1 MMEAA
6 AAASCYNPPA
16 LHHDRSSSPAG
27 EGGAAVD
34 AVALVP
40 AEADDATITR
50 TSSSSEEEKK
60 GGGSGGDGEVGSFG
74 YGQRWVKCEELG
86 RGAHGTVYRALVL
99 GTSDSIAV
107 KQILMTRMQ
116 KSELQVA
123 ENEIG
128 VLRRLRHP
136 NVVPFLGV
144 QRVGDHLN
152 IFLEY
157 MDGGS
162 LRRRLDRE
170 GPMCERQTAV
180 VTRKVLCGLAYLHS
194 NNITHRDIKGANVLL
209 SKKGAV
215 KLADFGTSKP
225 MDQDSVVS
233 GLKGTPNWMAP
244 EVIKNQLLPGGWLQA
259 DVWSVGCTVVEMLTG
274 KMPWPNM
281 PNPLCAMFKI
291 VSGDKPPVNRNISRE
306 ASSFMAA
313 CLSTKPP
320 ERYTVEQL
328 MGHPFVVL
336 TRSARVTASSPP
348 QAQPPSSPNPYDD
361 DRLDH
366 HPRADDADR
375 GAGVGGAGDRRHRRL
390 YSNINKTGTSIDGGG
405 SAAFSGTGSY
415 DHPHRHRRHR
425 QEKASTAGAEGRR
438 PPCRS
443 RETASSGKRG
453 AWSRET
459 GPSCGGS
466 GSSGQGEEGQ
476 GGRWQQQQ
484 QQQQQQVTRWS
495 DGSNDRAP
503 LPPPPTSGS
512 GRSSPRAAALAACQP
527 DSSGHYGARH
537 IHHHHHHYHHHQ
549 QQGQRRQQQQQQQQW
564 GVAQEEP
571 AASLYSMI
579 EAGSTMH
586 GTDCGSSNAEMWP
599 HARDGSADDASGQAG
614 QEDEGRQLLQQ
625 QLLRR
630 YQRQQGSHSTSA
642 PVPLVTKPDKNGC
655 GSHAGTADR
664 AFMTSPVMN
673 LRPKHRNPPSPGGG
687 FDSGGGVDVTAAAPS
702 HGGGRDFNDDGG
714 GGGARGLLPDCS
726 KNSGLRR
733 ESSYNSP
740 IQVVQ
745 AAREDLMERRKG
757 NGGGGGGGGYG
768 AGVAAAQHHLTRP
781 DDPIT
786 GEYLKMGLKGLTDS
800 SSIASRSGFNRWR
813 SNSMPLQCMR
823 TKSAGVLGAS
833 PKLPPLERDLS
844 GVGGA
849 GLYGGGQR
857 GGEGGGGEF
866 GASGGR
872 FTRGITSAPSTSSAA
887 AQYSSSPFEASAD
900 PGAIEGCGGAPAAA
914 AAAAAAMRGCFR
926 PVERTADRAAGLS
939 IARPSDRSLDW
950 SAAADKGEAVL
961 RSRASLAPIRVKRA
975 PKAVAAEAAAG
986 LSLTAL
992 TITPSVSLSAA
1003 GLASGG
1009 GAAAAPCGLRG
1020 TPGAGTGS
1028 GSGGGGRKSG
1038 FPSCSTP
1045 GSASSAAAL
1054 GGGARGPH
1062 HAFVSG
1068 SPSNRLDLFPL
1079 GSSSNGSGS
1088 SSSNRNR

>member
-1 MMEAA
+1 
-6 AAASCYNPPA
+6 
-16 LHHDRSSSPAG
+16 
-27 EGGAAVD
+27 
-34 AVALVP
+34 
-40 AEADDATITR
+40 
-50 TSSSSEEEKK
+50 
-60 GGGSGGDGEVGSFG
+60 
-74 YGQRWVKCEELG
+74 Q
-86 RGAHGTVYRALVL
+86 
-99 GTSDSIAV
+99 
-107 KQILMTRMQ
+107 
-116 KSELQVA
+116 
-123 ENEIG
+123 
-128 VLRRLRHP
+128 
-136 NVVPFLGV
+136 
-144 QRVGDHLN
+144 VGDHLN

-244 EVIKNQLLPGGWLQA
+244 EVIKNHLLPGGWLQA

-328 MGHPFVVL
+328 MGHPFVIL
-336 TRSARVTASSPP
+336 TRSARATVSSPP
-348 QAQPPSSPNPYDD
+348 QAQPGQHVWYDD

-390 YSNINKTGTSIDGGG
+390 YSNINKTGTSMDGGG

-415 DHPHRHRRHR
+415 DHRHRHHRHR
-425 QEKASTAGAEGRR
+425 QEKASIACVEERR

-466 GSSGQGEEGQ
+466 GSGSCSGSGGSGQGEEGQ

-503 LPPPPTSGS
+503 LPPPPISGS
-512 GRSSPRAAALAACQP
+512 GRSSPP

-537 IHHHHHHYHHHQ
+537 IHHHHHHYHHHH
-549 QQGQRRQQQQQQQQW
+549 QQGQRRQQQQR
-564 GVAQEEP
+564 GVVQEEP
-571 AASLYSMI
+571 AAGLYSMI
-579 EAGSTMH
+579 EPGSTMF
-586 GTDCGSSNAEMWP
+586 GTDCGSSHAEMWP
-599 HARDGSADDASGQAG
+599 HARDGSADDASRQAE
-614 QEDEGRQLLQQ
+614 QEEEERQLLQQ
-625 QLLRR
+625 QLLRQ
-630 YQRQQGSHSTSA
+630 YQHQQGSHSTSA
-642 PVPLVTKPDKNGC
+642 PVPLVAKTDKDGF

-687 FDSGGGVDVTAAAPS
+687 FGSGGEVDVAATAPS
-702 HGGGRDFNDDGG
+702 HGGGRDFKDDGGGGGGGG
-714 GGGARGLLPDCS
+714 GGGARGPSPDCS

-757 NGGGGGGGGYG
+757 NGGGGGYG
-768 AGVAAAQHHLTRP
+768 VGVAAAQHHLSRP

-844 GVGGA
+844 GGAGAGGGGA

-866 GASGGR
+866 GAAGGR
-872 FTRGITSAPSTSSAA
+872 FTRGITSAPTASSVAV
-887 AQYSSSPFEASAD
+887 QYSSSPFEAAAG

-914 AAAAAAMRGCFR
+914 AAAAAAAAMRRCFR

-939 IARPSDRSLDW
+939 MARPSDRSLDW
-950 SAAADKGEAVL
+950 PVAADKGEAVL
-961 RSRASLAPIRVKRA
+961 RSRACLAPIRVQKA

-1009 GAAAAPCGLRG
+1009 GAAAAPCGLRR
-1020 TPGAGTGS
+1020 TLGAGTGS
-1028 GSGGGGRKSG
+1028 GSGGSDSKSG

-1045 GSASSAAAL
+1045 GSASSTAAL

-1062 HAFVSG
+1062 HAFVSR

-1079 GSSSNGSGS
+1079 GSSSSSSSSSSSGS
-1088 SSSNRNR
+1088 SSSGSGSSNRNR